1 MTRHVT
7 RADLSFPI
15 GPINPDT
22 GERPRVKRIP
32 GASLETDFP
41 VPWPMTPVGARLYAL
56 GTMTGTILA
65 VFLAVWV
72 GFQIFEPS
80 LLRLVPAVLTLLAFK
95 FLVIPGLYSYGRRS
109 GMDRREVEG
118 E

>member
-1 MTRHVT
+1 MTQYVT
-7 RADLSFPI
+7 KADLSFPI
-15 GPINPDT
+15 GPVNPDT
-22 GERPRVKRIP
+22 GERPRVKHIP

-41 VPWPMTPVGARLYAL
+41 VPWPMTPGGARLYML
-56 GTMTGTILA
+56 GMMTGTILVL
-65 VFLAVWV
+65 VFSVWV

-80 LLRLVPAVLTLLAFK
+80 LLRLVPAVLTLLAFR
-95 FLVIPGLYSYGRRS
+95 FLIVPGLYAYGRRS